1 MSNYLAIAT
10 VTAILQQMLQAG
22 IANDVPGAR
31 VTTIRPD
38 NAGSGVPDTGIN
50 IFLYQ
55 ASPNPA
61 WRNADLRTRRP
72 KDNLIKQAQAGLDL
86 YYILTFYG
94 NEQELEPQRL
104 LGSALQTIVDQPII
118 TPEIISQVINSSSFP
133 FLVASTLDQQ
143 VQLVQFIPLPM
154 TTEELSRLW
163 SIFFQIPYSLS
174 FGFQATAVLIE
185 GRKPGK
191 VPLPVRL
198 PQFYVVPNQPL
209 IEQIETLDGINQPIT
224 ANSRLKI
231 RGKQLSG
238 GQTQIQIG
246 AARVIPQEIDDTE
259 ISLQISALS
268 SQHFNSL
275 RAGVQGLQV
284 VHFIQDRLMTN
295 SNQTLESNV
304 MPLILRPTITINHQ
318 EIDLEEIEDDFY
330 WGEIQIQVD
339 LRVGFKQRAFLLL
352 NGISDQNSLSYIFP
366 AKRRNRNS
374 HTLTFSLENV
384 KLGDYLVRV
393 QIDGAESILTVDNN
407 RYSGP
412 ILHVL

>member
-10 VTAILQQMLQAG
+10 VTAILQQMLQTG

-38 NAGSGVPDTGIN
+38 NAGGGVPDTGIN

-86 YYILTFYG
+86 YYLLTFYG

-104 LGSALQTIVDQPII
+104 LGSAIQTIVDQPII
-118 TPEIISQVINSSSFP
+118 TPEMIGQVINSNSFP
-133 FLVASTLDQQ
+133 FLTASTLDEQ
-143 VQLVQFIPLPM
+143 VQLVQFIPVPM

-163 SIFFQIPYSLS
+163 SIFFQLPYSLS

-191 VPLPVRL
+191 APLPVRSR
-198 PQFYVVPNQPL
+198 QFYAVPNQPM
-209 IEQIETLDGINQPIT
+209 IEQIEPSNGINQPIT
-224 ANSRLKI
+224 ANSTLNI
-231 RGKQLSG
+231 RGKQLLGEQTRIHIG
-238 GQTQIQIG
+238 G
-246 AARVIPQEIDDTE
+246 ARVIPQDITDTQ
-259 ISLQISALS
+259 ITLDISALS
-268 SQHFNSL
+268 SQEFNSL
-275 RAGVQGLQV
+275 RAGLQGLQV
-284 VHFIQDRLMTN
+284 VHFIRDRLSSN
-295 SNQTLESNV
+295 SNRTLESNV
-304 MPLILRPTITINHQ
+304 IPLILRPTITINSE
-318 EIDLEEIEDDFY
+318 EINFEEIEDNLY
-330 WGEIQIQVD
+330 SGEIEIQVD
-339 LRVGFKQRAFLLL
+339 LRVGFKQRVFLLL
-352 NGISDQNSLSYIFP
+352 NGISDQNSQSYIFS
-366 AKRRNRNS
+366 AKRRTRNS
-374 HTLTFSLENV
+374 HILTFSLENI
-384 KLGDYLVRV
+384 KLGDYLVRM
-393 QIDGAESILTVDNN
+393 QIDGAESLLTVDND